1 MSEFINNSEKRLED
15 LLAVSLGIMNG
26 EKGTDLIEKYR
37 DAIEHITPYDMLKL
51 EDRQMQMGIGPELIK
66 IYIDKVINIFFKYLK
81 NYPWEKPADGT
92 FLYYLMLEN
101 SAFTFRL
108 NQVKKILK
116 SFKGRENEAFF
127 EMQKELLPHFRA
139 FFEFDYHYIKKENIL
154 FPYLEK
160 MWKDYRPLKVMW
172 SIHDDIRKTLKSLVE
187 MLENDGAEW
196 SDFSRILG
204 KYYFLA
210 FGMIQKEELVLYPI
224 AAETIENEDWETMHR
239 QSFGYPFPFIEA
251 PAKPQLTPKGSNQ
264 KLISSE
270 PGEVVGIRSETGFLS
285 IEQALMA
292 FDSLPVEI
300 TYVDENDIVRFYNR
314 GKNRLFPRSPAI
326 IGRSVQNCHPPES
339 VHVVEEIMEAFR
351 NGEKDSAD
359 FWIQMKGRFV
369 LIRYFALRDL
379 NGQYKGVLEVS
390 QDVTAILGLTGEKRL
405 LEWK

>member
-26 EKGTDLIEKYR
+26 EKGKDLIEKYQ

-81 NYPWEKPADGT
+81 NYPWEKPAEGT

-116 SFKGRENEAFF
+116 SFKGRENETFS
-127 EMQKELLPHFRA
+127 EMRKELLPRFRA
-139 FFEFDYHYIKKENIL
+139 FLEFEYHYIKKENIL

-160 MWKDYRPLKVMW
+160 KWKDFRPLKVMW
-172 SIHDDIRKTLKSLVE
+172 SIHDDIRKTLKNLVE
-187 MLENDGAEW
+187 MLEDDSAKWNE
-196 SDFSRILG
+196 FSRILG

-224 AAETIENEDWETMHR
+224 AAETIENEAWTEMHG
-239 QSFGYPFPFIEA
+239 QSFEYPFPFIEA
-251 PAKPQLTPKGSNQ
+251 PAKPEPVKKSTTQNPA
-264 KLISSE
+264 SSDPDE
-270 PGEVVGIRSETGFLS
+270 GTGIRSETGFLS
-285 IEQALMA
+285 FEQALMA

-300 TYVDENDIVRFYNR
+300 TYVDENDTVRFYNR
-314 GKNRLFPRSPAI
+314 GKDRVFPRSPAI

-339 VHVVEEIMEAFR
+339 VYVVEEIVEAFR
-351 NGEKDSAD
+351 NGKKDSAD

-369 LIRYFALRDL
+369 LIQYFALRDAS
-379 NGQYKGVLEVS
+379 GQYKGVLEVS
-390 QDVTAILGLTGEKRL
+390 QDVTAIRGLKGEKRL